1 MNWANAGKGTVLLCI
16 LFCRPAMRA
25 VDTLWFRLK
34 LRREIRRAQKDW
46 ARGYRE
52 WRQEI
57 DERERRAS

>member
-1 MNWANAGKGTVLLCI
+1 MNWAQAGKAAVLVSI

-25 VDTLWFRLK
+25 FDTLWFRFK
-34 LRREIRRAQKDW
+34 LRREIRRAQADW